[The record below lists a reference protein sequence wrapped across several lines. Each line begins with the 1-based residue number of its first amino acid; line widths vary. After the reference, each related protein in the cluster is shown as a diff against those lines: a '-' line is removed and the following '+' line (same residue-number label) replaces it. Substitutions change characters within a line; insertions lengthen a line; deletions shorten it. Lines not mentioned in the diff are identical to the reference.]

1 MNLTLDIETYAIGS
15 LALGALFAAVYALWQ
30 WSRVARLKKFVRCD
44 SERDYLSDDS
54 LPSVS
59 VVVYAH
65 DDAPWLE
72 RNLPALLAQRYAAE
86 YEVIVVDDG
95 SWDNSGDV
103 VSGLMAADSRLRLTF
118 TPHEA
123 RGLSRKKLSLM
134 IGIKAA
140 RHDVEVITDA
150 NCEPAGEDWLQK
162 VARNFVDGV
171 DVVVGYSHPC
181 YQDDKGLW
189 RRYRV
194 WDTVRVGAQYVCSA
208 VKGHVYRGTSHNLA
222 FRRKLFFDRGGYAR
236 SAGLKWG
243 EDDVWLR
250 SVVKSGNSRV
260 ELSADSMVTAHYDN
274 CRRAY
279 KELKLRRDF
288 TSRFVRRKQFVVQ
301 GFMSWINYLRVAA
314 LAVAAVLAILAGN
327 WWLLGA
333 TVLVWICAIVSNVMS
348 YNAMARLL
356 QAPALY
362 LNVPLLTLW
371 TPLVNLRYRI
381 TGIKARKS
389 YYTMTLE

>member
-1 MNLTLDIETYAIGS
+1 MNFTLDIETFAIGS
-15 LALGALFAAVYALWQ
+15 LVLGVLFAAIYALWQ
-30 WSRVARLKKFVRCD
+30 WSRVSRVKKYVRAEALRSYR
-44 SERDYLSDDS
+44 SEYS

-72 RNLPALLAQRYAAE
+72 RNLPKLLAQRYAAE

-95 SWDNSGDV
+95 SWDNTGDV
-103 VSGLMAADSRLRLTF
+103 VSGLMATDSRLRLTF
-118 TPHEA
+118 TPHAA

-140 RHDVEVITDA
+140 RHDVVVITNA
-150 NCEPAGEDWLQK
+150 NCEPAGDEWLLN

-181 YQDDKGLW
+181 YEADKGLW

-208 VKGHVYRGTSHNLA
+208 VKGRVYRGTSHNLA
-222 FRRKLFFDRGGYAR
+222 FRKKLFFDRGGYAR

-250 SVVKSGNSRV
+250 SVIKPGNSRV
-260 ELSADSMVTAHYDN
+260 ELLPDSVVTTHYDN
-274 CRRAY
+274 SRRAY
-279 KELKLRRDF
+279 RELKLRRDF
-288 TSRFVRRKQFVVQ
+288 TSRFVRRKQFVTQ
-301 GFMSWINYLRVAA
+301 GFMSWINYLRVASLIA
-314 LAVAAVLAILAGN
+314 AAVLAVPAAN
-327 WWLLGA
+327 WWVLGA
-333 TVLVWICAIVSNVMS
+333 AVLVWICAVVSNVLS

-356 QAPALY
+356 QAPRLF
-362 LNVPLLTLW
+362 LSVPLLALW

-381 TGIKARKS
+381 MGRKARKS